1 MERLEKFVYWI
12 LTSNFRKNMVIFLT
26 ILAFF
31 ASLLMFPSG
40 GVLARM
46 LPGKSATTY
55 SIYVDTPTGS
65 SIEETRKVTGCIT
78 NILRDEK
85 EILDIS
91 IFYAQGI
98 PLDYA
103 GLVKGSMMKRTENVA
118 EISVNLTPIHDREEP
133 SFLMISRLRPIVQET
148 CQNVVPGSVIK
159 FIEQPSGPP
168 TLAQIVV
175 EVHGE
180 NIPQTRKLAVEV
192 ANILKETKDLV
203 DIDIMADDIYKKYQL
218 IPDIEKIAKLKLG
231 IEQVNNILYLAFQG
245 MVVATK
251 NSEHRSVQ
259 TPIYLVLSDKTKLL
273 RDSSKDAIRS
283 KLSSLT
289 LMNRQGLM
297 IPLTEVVKI
306 IKINSTPSIMHK
318 DLKRMINVIAETDN
332 VSQVYPLLDARSK
345 MEEYFSKE
353 YHVSNAPI
361 STYMFDL
368 ELVHKITGEKY
379 LLRWDGEMKVTL
391 DTFRDLGA
399 AFIAA
404 LVLIF
409 FLLVVYYKSFALSG
423 IILGGSFLSLIGVI
437 LGHWVADLVTTHT
450 FFLTATSLI
459 GFIALMGI
467 SSRNSLLLIDYAK
480 GLISEKGMDKKRA
493 IALASATRA
502 TPIFLTAVAIILG
515 SALLAS
521 DPIFGGLGVALIS
534 GTVAAVFVSL
544 LFVPVLMDNA
554 RAMMPDGFKEEDK
567 TQNKPNSRFT
577 QSAFSILSKVLS
589 LFVTLIISLY
599 TSIKYIINIIT
610 TKHKKKKEK

>member
-1 MERLEKFVYWI
+1 MKRLEDFIYWI
-12 LTSNFRKNMVIFLT
+12 LTSKFRKSMVIFLT

-31 ASLLMFPSG
+31 ASLLMFPTG

-46 LPGKSATTY
+46 LPGKSANTY
-55 SIYVDTPTGS
+55 SIYIDTPTGS
-65 SIEETRKVTGCIT
+65 SVQETRKVAHCVT

-85 EILDIS
+85 EILDMS
-91 IFYAQGI
+91 IFYGQGI

-103 GLVKGSMMKRTENVA
+103 GLVKGSLMKNTENVA
-118 EISVNLTPIHDREEP
+118 EISVNLTHAHDREEA
-133 SFLMISRLRPIVQET
+133 SFLMTSRLRPILQDT
-148 CQNVVPGSVIK
+148 CQPLIPGTVIK
-159 FIEQPSGPP
+159 LVEQPSGPP

-180 NIPQTRKLAVEV
+180 SIPRSRKLASEV

-203 DIDIMADDIYKKYQL
+203 DVDIMADDIYKKYQL
-218 IPDIEKIAKLKLG
+218 LPDIEKIALSKLS

-245 MVVATK
+245 MSVATK
-251 NSEHRSVQ
+251 NSENHSVQ
-259 TPIYLVLSDKTKLL
+259 IPIFLVLSDKTRRLHSN
-273 RDSSKDAIRS
+273 DKDAIRS
-283 KLSSLT
+283 KLASLN

-306 IKINSTPSIMHK
+306 VKVDSSPTIMHK
-318 DLKRMINVIAETDN
+318 DLNRVINVIAETDN

-345 MEEYFSKE
+345 MEEFFSKE
-353 YHVSNAPI
+353 YTVSSAPF

-368 ELVHKITGEKY
+368 ELVHKKTGEKF

-409 FLLVVYYKSFALSG
+409 FLLVIYYKSFALSG

-437 LGHWVADLVTTHT
+437 IGHWVADIFTTHT

-480 GLISEKGMDKKRA
+480 GLIKEQGMEKKEA

-502 TPIFLTAVAIILG
+502 TPIFLTAIAIILG
-515 SALLAS
+515 SALLAG

-544 LFVPVLMDNA
+544 LFVPVLMDNTTA
-554 RAMMPDGFKEEDK
+554 IMPEGYEE
-567 TQNKPNSRFT
+567 
-577 QSAFSILSKVLS
+577 
-589 LFVTLIISLY
+589 
-599 TSIKYIINIIT
+599 
-610 TKHKKKKEK
+610 EK

>member
-12 LTSNFRKNMVIFLT
+12 LTSKFRKTMVIFLT

-55 SIYVDTPTGS
+55 SIYVDTPTAS
-65 SIEETRKVTGCIT
+65 SIEQTKKVTSCIT
-78 NILRDEK
+78 KILRDEP
-85 EILDIS
+85 EILNMS
-91 IFYAQGI
+91 LYYGQGI

-103 GLVKGSMMKRTENVA
+103 GLVKGSIMKQTENVA
-118 EISVNLTPIHDREEP
+118 EISINLTPIHEREEA
-133 SFLMISRLRPIVQET
+133 SFLMTSRLRPVVQKS
-148 CQNVVPGSVIK
+148 CQNIVPGTSIK

-168 TLAQIVV
+168 TLAQIVL
-175 EVHGE
+175 EVQGE
-180 NIPQTRKLAVEV
+180 NIEQTRKLAVEA
-192 ANILKETKDLV
+192 ANILTNTKDLV
-203 DIDIMADDIYKKYQL
+203 DVDIMTDDIYKKYQL

-231 IEQVNNILYLAFQG
+231 VEQVNNILYLAFQG

-259 TPIYLVLSDKTKLL
+259 TPIYLVLSDKTKHLQN
-273 RDSSKDAIRS
+273 SSKDAIKS
-283 KLSSLT
+283 KLSSLA
-289 LMNRQGLM
+289 LMNMQGLM
-297 IPLTEVVKI
+297 IPLTDVVQI
-306 IKINSTPSIMHK
+306 IKVNSTPSIMHK

-332 VSQVYPLLDARSK
+332 VSQVYPLLDAREK
-345 MEEYFSKE
+345 MQEYFSKE
-353 YHVSNAPI
+353 YEVVNAPI

-368 ELVHKITGEKY
+368 ELTHKISGEKF

-409 FLLVVYYKSFALSG
+409 FLLVIYYKSFALSG

-437 LGHWVADLVTTHT
+437 LGHWVADLFTTQT

-467 SSRNSLLLIDYAK
+467 SSRNSLLLIDFAM
-480 GLISEKGMDKKRA
+480 GLIQQDGMEKKKA
-493 IALASATRA
+493 IAHASATRA
-502 TPIFLTAVAIILG
+502 TPILLTAVAIILG
-515 SALLAS
+515 SALLAG

-544 LFVPVLMDNA
+544 LFVPVLMDNTSA
-554 RAMMPDGFKEEDK
+554 IPEADSEEK
-567 TQNKPNSRFT
+567 
-577 QSAFSILSKVLS
+577 
-589 LFVTLIISLY
+589 
-599 TSIKYIINIIT
+599 
-610 TKHKKKKEK
+610 